1 MGTWQSPGS
10 SFLGSANNTAEGL
23 SSGRIVSLPM
33 GSAMLF
39 AQGWAAAEN
48 AFWTAVSQLFVV
60 GVAGFVANII
70 YRRYRDLSTARQE
83 LLKNIDEFSHAL
95 YKPRKLYQVMID
107 CTTDLLPTVCT
118 PNEREVRRLDTI
130 HEALADLVSATGR
143 FRTFQV
149 EIIRLYGYNMDL
161 LSHYLAIWRYLK
173 FTRRCMERGVSLYL
187 PGEQPG
193 SEDAFYNL
201 FDAFR
206 FRISVARFVYNSPA
220 AAKPP
225 DSIIA
230 EMRRQGDEV
239 FDHYFNAPRTES
251 ETDAPMPTIPQIE
264 VKSWS

>member
-1 MGTWQSPGS
+1 
-10 SFLGSANNTAEGL
+10 
-23 SSGRIVSLPM
+23 
-33 GSAMLF
+33 MLF
-39 AQGWAAAEN
+39 ALDWAAAEN
-48 AFWTAVSQLFVV
+48 AFWTALSQLFVV

-70 YRRYRDLSTARQE
+70 YKRYRDLSTARQE

-95 YKPRKLYQVMID
+95 YKPRKRYQVMID
-107 CTTDLLPTVCT
+107 HTTDLLPDVCT
-118 PNEREVRRLDTI
+118 PKEREVRRLETI
-130 HEALADLVSATGR
+130 HQAMADLVAATGR

-149 EIIRLYGYNMDL
+149 EIIRLYGYNIEL

-173 FTRRCMERGVSLYL
+173 YTRRRMERGASLYS

-206 FRISVARFVYNSPA
+206 FRISVARFVHSAPA

-225 DSIIA
+225 DSVVA

-239 FDHYFNAPRTES
+239 FDQYFAAVRTEPES
-251 ETDAPMPTIPQIE
+251 GNPAQTIPRIE
-264 VKSWS
+264 AESWS